1 MNAGTATERPAVAVG
16 GGGGGRR
23 WVALAAIVL
32 VAAGVVGAGAAGLVN
47 GSAWP
52 GATILIGAAAGL
64 VPALRA
70 SRLSPTQ
77 ALWCL

>member
-1 MNAGTATERPAVAVG
+1 MPGRQPNGPPSLWVAVVAGAGGWRWRRSCWWPPGWWALVRPASST
-16 GGGGGRR
+16 
-23 WVALAAIVL
+23 AAR
-32 VAAGVVGAGAAGLVN
+32 GL
-47 GSAWP
+47 